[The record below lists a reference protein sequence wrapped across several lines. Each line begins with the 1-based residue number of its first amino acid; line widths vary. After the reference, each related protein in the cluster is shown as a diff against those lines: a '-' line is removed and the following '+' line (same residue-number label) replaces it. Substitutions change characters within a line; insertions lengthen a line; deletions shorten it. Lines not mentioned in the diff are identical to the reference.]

1 MKVEGKGDKADVGVC
16 AVCSDKATGIHYR
29 VLSCEGCKG
38 FWRRTIQRN
47 MGNKYTCKVWTEK
60 CPITPETRGRCQ
72 RCRYLAC
79 TRAGMVAD
87 LVMADK
93 ERLSRLRLV
102 DQNRE
107 KRRQEKGQPS
117 NLNEKVEQDGKL
129 LEMLHTLYGQLML
142 PTINLD
148 PSSVSRAAHSFVECL
163 YFQMMGQRD
172 MSEVVL
178 SSHTEVAA
186 IHLLTTRPP
195 IELMYIPMMSELSL
209 LVTSLQLVPSEVVL
223 CMAMSATRPR
233 LNWPAAIRQELNM
246 LWDHIAGSVKR
257 SVSPLRLNAMLQ
269 LVQQVQAVTFYI
281 GHGALSM
288 FPPTSVPQ
296 NIPGAYPTNALPGFL
311 PPPPEQHQYHPT
323 LLPQHHPV
331 SPYLPHLPP
340 RTSPL
345 PAPPPPPALLA
356 PLTPVAPSLPPV
368 KPLAPVPMYP
378 TSVDHMNKDKS
389 SLCNPKIMT
398 PKVETPLNMENTLN
412 TPELKPKILS
422 STIPTLSTFEGTL
435 STPKLEPKIL
445 TNSFYS
451 PPPEDYYQESSKRS
465 RDEEDNLESV
475 SPSNVPLKKRKCN
488 LYSEILQ
495 EAINSTLT

>member
-1 MKVEGKGDKADVGVC
+1 
-16 AVCSDKATGIHYR
+16 
-29 VLSCEGCKG
+29 
-38 FWRRTIQRN
+38 

-209 LVTSLQLVPSEVVL
+209 LVTSLQLVPSEVRD
-223 CMAMSATRPR
+223 AK
-233 LNWPAAIRQELNM
+233 
-246 LWDHIAGSVKR
+246 GY
-257 SVSPLRLNAMLQ
+257 LRN
-269 LVQQVQAVTFYI
+269 
-281 GHGALSM
+281 
-288 FPPTSVPQ
+288 
-296 NIPGAYPTNALPGFL
+296 
-311 PPPPEQHQYHPT
+311 
-323 LLPQHHPV
+323 
-331 SPYLPHLPP
+331 
-340 RTSPL
+340 
-345 PAPPPPPALLA
+345 
-356 PLTPVAPSLPPV
+356 
-368 KPLAPVPMYP
+368 
-378 TSVDHMNKDKS
+378 
-389 SLCNPKIMT
+389 
-398 PKVETPLNMENTLN
+398 
-412 TPELKPKILS
+412 
-422 STIPTLSTFEGTL
+422 
-435 STPKLEPKIL
+435 
-445 TNSFYS
+445 
-451 PPPEDYYQESSKRS
+451 
-465 RDEEDNLESV
+465 
-475 SPSNVPLKKRKCN
+475 
-488 LYSEILQ
+488 
-495 EAINSTLT
+495 INSQFGKVCHVFWAAL